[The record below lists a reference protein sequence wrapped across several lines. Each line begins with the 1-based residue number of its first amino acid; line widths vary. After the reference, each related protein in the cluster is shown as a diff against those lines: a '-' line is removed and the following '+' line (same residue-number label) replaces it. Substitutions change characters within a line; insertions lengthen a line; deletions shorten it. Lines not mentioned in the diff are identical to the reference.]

1 MGGDMLNAMKYI
13 STVPFSGLFNW
24 SVQYLNDSKIAFS
37 KAYPMMRIGEFL
49 KRNKTAI
56 TIQDG
61 VKYKRVTIKVR
72 NGGVVLRDE
81 VMGEN
86 IGTKKQFLVSE
97 GQFILSKIDARN
109 GAMGIIP
116 TELDGAVVTQ
126 DFLPYDIDAT
136 KVNPQYFVLV
146 CTTKQFVAFCQ
157 SCSSGTT
164 NRQRVDEAQFLNIK
178 VPVPSLE
185 EQNKLVEGYNSI
197 INIGHFRFSEGLIK
211 AREAQAYLS
220 ESIGVQELH
229 PNGAKGEIA
238 SFEIVSF
245 QKIQEWGADKI
256 LCSKVYESSKYET
269 KTLNSDKSLYYDI
282 KRGKSP
288 KYVQDANVYI
298 LNQKCVRWNSIELQ
312 YAKSVDAEWLQSIDK
327 DCLTREG
334 DILINS
340 TGEGTIGRSALID
353 KSMEGLLYDS
363 HILLLRLN
371 KEKIDPRFFVYVF
384 NSRYGQEQVENVKSA
399 KTTKQ
404 TELGI
409 DNLKKIQ
416 IPIPPLNVQKQI
428 VSELEMM
435 YDEISDL
442 QHLSPHYDQALK
454 NFETQIFE

>member
-1 MGGDMLNAMKYI
+1 MKYI

-49 KRNKTAI
+49 KRNKTAV

-72 NGGVVLRDE
+72 NGGVVPRDE

-116 TELDGAVVTQ
+116 SELDGAVVTQ

-185 EQNKLVEGYNSI
+185 EQNKLVEEYNKQLAI
-197 INIGHFRFSEGLIK
+197 AADAELLAIKKHRNINSSLFSELGVKISKDNVLNGLSTVAFSALDRWDI
-211 AREAQAYLS
+211 AYLQNTAKYTAKYKS
-220 ESIGVQELH
+220 LRFENCIDHFMKGFDGKSLRMETYKTPTRDFHYIGMEHIEKATGQLIDAPIVKGSQIKSQTVTI
-229 PNGAKGEIA
+229 PNGYFIYGKLRPYLNKYWYNNTNWDNIVCSSELFVFRIKD
-238 SFEIVSF
+238 SINTRFFEVVLGSDI
-245 QKIQEWGADKI
+245 IQEQIADLTSGA
-256 LCSKVYESSKYET
+256 
-269 KTLNSDKSLYYDI
+269 
-282 KRGKSP
+282 R
-288 KYVQDANVYI
+288 
-298 LNQKCVRWNSIELQ
+298 
-312 YAKSVDAEWLQSIDK
+312 
-327 DCLTREG
+327 
-334 DILINS
+334 
-340 TGEGTIGRSALID
+340 
-353 KSMEGLLYDS
+353 M
-363 HILLLRLN
+363 
-371 KEKIDPRFFVYVF
+371 PRITEEVF
-384 NSRYGQEQVENVKSA
+384 MN
-399 KTTKQ
+399 
-404 TELGI
+404 
-409 DNLKKIQ
+409 IQ
-416 IPIPPLNVQKQI
+416 IPIPPLDVQKDLADQI
-428 VSELEMM
+428 GKITNEIKELRN
-435 YDEISDL
+435 SAL
-442 QHLSPHYDQALK
+442 QKRTIALK

>member
-1 MGGDMLNAMKYI
+1 
-13 STVPFSGLFNW
+13 
-24 SVQYLNDSKIAFS
+24 
-37 KAYPMMRIGEFL
+37 MRIGEFL
-49 KRNKTAI
+49 KRNKTAV
-56 TIQDG
+56 TIEDG
-61 VKYKRVTIKVR
+61 VKYKRVTIRVR
-72 NGGVVLRDE
+72 NGGVVTRDE
-81 VMGEN
+81 V
-86 IGTKKQFLVSE
+86 IGKDIKTKKQFLVSE
-97 GQFILSKIDARN
+97 GQFIISKIDARN

-116 TELDGAVVTQ
+116 AELDGAVVTQ
-126 DFLPYDIDAT
+126 DFLPYDINTT

-146 CTTKQFVAFCQ
+146 CTTKQFIAFCQ

-178 VPVPSLE
+178 IPVPTLD
-185 EQNKLVEGYNSI
+185 EQDKLVEEYNNV
-197 INIGHFRFSEGLIK
+197 INIGYSRFSEGVIK
-211 AREAQAYLS
+211 AHEAQAYLS

-229 PNGAKGEIA
+229 TNGAKNEI
-238 SFEIVSF
+238 SIFEIVSF

-256 LCSKVYESSKYET
+256 LCTKIYESSKYET

-288 KYVQDANVYI
+288 QYIQNSNVYI
-298 LNQKCVRWNSIELQ
+298 LNQKCIRWNCIELKH
-312 YAKSVDAEWLQSIDK
+312 AKPVDTEWLQSIDK
-327 DCLTREG
+327 DCFTCEG

-340 TGEGTIGRSALID
+340 TGEGTIGRSSIVD

-371 KEKIDPRFFVYVF
+371 KEKIDPKYFVYVF

-404 TELGI
+404 TELGV

-416 IPIPPLNVQKQI
+416 FPIPPLNVQKQI
-428 VSELEMM
+428 ISELEVM
-435 YDEISDL
+435 YNEISEL
-442 QHLSPHYDQALK
+442 QRISPYCKQALK